1 MIRIVTDN
9 ASDITL
15 EQARSMRI
23 DRVCLAASFD
33 DSPCAMDTNDDYDR
47 FYERLAAS
55 VKLPVTSRPSPE
67 SYLEIFEDAKAKGDH
82 VLVLTL
88 SSGLSGTCESAHVA
102 KDMSGYENITIIDT
116 LQAVMTQRILVERA
130 VFLRD
135 SGMPVGRIVSE
146 IERLKDKVHVIGI
159 IGSLKCLKKGGRIPP
174 ALATIGDALGI
185 KPVITVMDGVIV
197 SAGKV
202 RGMKAG
208 MNAAT
213 AIAAGME
220 NTDID
225 RDYPLVFGYTSDA
238 RLGSAFMKDT
248 MARTGAVEAKLC
260 QVCGIIG
267 THLGPDSVGVAYVEK

>member
-15 EQARSMRI
+15 EQARSMRV

-67 SYLEIFEDAKAKGDH
+67 SYLGIFEDAKAKGDH

-130 VFLRD
+130 VFMRD
-135 SGMPVGRIVSE
+135 SGMPVGCIVSE
-146 IERLKDKVHVIGI
+146 IERLKDKVRVIGI

-185 KPVITVMDGVIV
+185 KPVITVRDGVIV

-208 MNAAT
+208 MNT
-213 AIAAGME
+213 AWKMLE
-220 NTDID
+220 NAEID
-225 RDYPLVFGYTSDA
+225 MDYPLVFGYTSDA

>member
-185 KPVITVMDGVIV
+185 KPVITVRNGVI
-197 SAGKV
+197 APTGKV

-208 MNAAT
+208 MNMAWKMLESA
-213 AIAAGME
+213 
-220 NTDID
+220 DID
-225 RDYPLVFGYTSDA
+225 MDFPLVFGYTSDA
-238 RLGSAFMKDT
+238 QLGSAFMKDT

>member
-15 EQARSMRI
+15 EQARSMKI
-23 DRVCLAASFD
+23 ERVCLVTSFG
-33 DSPCAMDTNDDYDR
+33 DSACPMDTNEDYDR
-47 FYERLAAS
+47 FYEKLAAS
-55 VKLPVTSRPSPE
+55 ESLPVTSRPSPDA
-67 SYLEIFEDAKAKGDH
+67 YLEIFEDAKAKGDH

-102 KDMSGYENITIIDT
+102 KNMCGYENITIIDT
-116 LQAVMTQRILVERA
+116 LQAVMTQRMLVERA
-130 VFLRD
+130 VFMRD
-135 SGMPVGRIVSE
+135 SGLPVGRIVSE
-146 IERLKDKVHVIGI
+146 IERLKDKVRIIGI

-185 KPVITVMDGVIV
+185 KPVITVKDGVIV

-208 MNAAT
+208 MNMAWKMLESA
-213 AIAAGME
+213 
-220 NTDID
+220 DID
-225 RDYPLVFGYTSDA
+225 REYPLVFGYTSDA
-238 RLGSAFMKDT
+238 QLGGAFMKDT

-267 THLGPDSVGVAYVEK
+267 THLGPDSIGVAYVEK